1 MLLFVIL
8 LWAVCQL
15 IWALFQGARG
25 DMFQVRVVI
34 SLFGAAYGRKKP
46 KPVQTSVSG
55 WALRPENHK
64 PVYGKH
70 ASNWIKAKQ
79 TAVLDLKTWQEC
91 RHWHRVRNI
100 HNTAKARARVSNR
113 LIVVWPPTAIDIDFT
128 DIYCNYLRDCDLK
141 LECMSEYHPAERTW
155 QKWNTIFMF
164 WFEYNWMK
172 IGIVVLVPFLST

>member
-113 LIVVWPPTAIDIDFT
+113 LIVVTSYGDRYWLHWHILQLSSRLRFKIRMYEWISSSRTDF
-128 DIYCNYLRDCDLK
+128 
-141 LECMSEYHPAERTW
+141 AEV
-155 QKWNTIFMF
+155 
-164 WFEYNWMK
+164 EYN
-172 IGIVVLVPFLST
+172 IHVLIWV